1 MAEYII
7 AQANGRKIPKE
18 DKIFGISTRAKTM
31 IAKKGKENVVNAT
44 IGALLDDKGEL
55 IVLSSVVEE
64 LKNLNAADFAEYAPI
79 GGIPEFKKAI
89 KKAAFGTF
97 EPKCFTEAVATPGG
111 TGSIRNVVSNYS
123 KYGDAILT
131 ADWFWAPYN
140 SIAQEQG
147 RTLETYEFLN
157 KDGGFNKES
166 FTAKV
171 NELLAKQ
178 DSLVIL
184 LNTPAHNPTGY
195 SLTSED
201 WDKVLKALASA
212 DSSKKITLFVDIA
225 YIDFA
230 GDEDEYRQ
238 FIPALET
245 LPANVLPVLGYSAS
259 KTFTLYGMRC
269 GAMICMAKTAAI
281 AAEFKQVCEFSARAT
296 WSNSTRA
303 AQKVVAN
310 IYDNPSLLDKVN
322 QERKQYRDVLVAR
335 GRAFEK
341 AANEAGLEIVPFD
354 SGFFASIPCSNP
366 DEVSRRLEKEGI
378 FIVPLAKGLR
388 VSVASISEEKCA
400 AIPFKI
406 AEAMK

>member
-1 MAEYII
+1 MAEYIM

-18 DKIFGISTRAKTM
+18 DKIFGISTRAKAM
-31 IAKKGKENVVNAT
+31 IAEKGKENVVNAT
-44 IGALLDDKGEL
+44 IGALLDDRGDL
-55 IVLSSVVEE
+55 IVMSSVVEE
-64 LKNLNAADFAEYAPI
+64 LKKLNPTDFAEYAPI

-89 KKAAFGTF
+89 QKAAFGSF
-97 EPKCFTEAVATPGG
+97 VPKCFTEAVATPGG
-111 TGSIRNVVSNYS
+111 TGSIRNTVSNYS
-123 KYGDAILT
+123 KPGDAVLT

-147 RTLETYEFLN
+147 RTLETYELLN
-157 KDGGFNKES
+157 KEGGFNKEA
-166 FTAKV
+166 FDAKV
-171 NELLAKQ
+171 NGLLAKQ

-195 SLTSED
+195 SLTLSD
-201 WDKVLKALASA
+201 WDKVIETLSSA
-212 DSSKKITLFVDIA
+212 GSDKKITLFVDIA

-230 GDEDEYRQ
+230 GDEEEYRQ
-238 FIPALET
+238 FLPKLEE

-269 GAMICMAKTAAI
+269 GAMICMAKTAEI

-303 AQKVVAN
+303 AQKVIAN
-310 IYDNPSLLDKVN
+310 IYEDEKLLARVN
-322 QERKQYRDVLVAR
+322 EERKQYRDMLVAR

-341 AANEAGLEIVPFD
+341 SAKEAGLEIVPFD

-366 DEVSRRLEKEGI
+366 DEISRKLEKEGI

-388 VSVASISEEKCA
+388 VSVASISEERCA